1 MINLSPERE
10 KEILAQHRA
19 KQAEIQ
25 KTNAIYTKMQEDQ
38 KAKQIAFWNKINK
51 PRIVKTEKEHKCVSC
66 NCLIPAGAKAVLK
79 AKLKNVS
86 GSGWNGQ
93 FLTNHICLVC
103 SHQLKMDVTK

>member
-51 PRIVKTEKEHKCVSC
+51 PRIVKTEKEYKCVSC
-66 NCLIPAGAKAVLK
+66 NCLIPAGSKAILK
-79 AKLKNVS
+79 ADLKNVS
-86 GSGWNGQ
+86 GFGWTGQ
-93 FLTNHICLVC
+93 FITEYFCLVC
-103 SHQLKMDVTK
+103 SGQLKMDVTK

>member
-1 MINLSPERE
+1 
-10 KEILAQHRA
+10 
-19 KQAEIQ
+19 
-25 KTNAIYTKMQEDQ
+25 
-38 KAKQIAFWNKINK
+38 
-51 PRIVKTEKEHKCVSC
+51 
-66 NCLIPAGAKAVLK
+66 LK